1 MAVMRTVLSI
11 GDFSRM
17 THLSI
22 KTLRHYHQVGLLAP
36 AEVNPDTSYRY
47 YTTDQV
53 PAAQVIRRFRDL
65 GMPVDEVRAV
75 LEAPDPAARGELI
88 TAHLDR
94 LEGQLAQTQAAVAS
108 LRGLLEQPDPPI
120 AIEHRSV
127 PASLAVAVS
136 ETVMAADLGPWWAGA
151 LAELGAVLR
160 RQQVP
165 ASGPPGGLYDTEL
178 FAEER
183 GGATVFIP
191 VTTPPA
197 AQGRVQVIT
206 IPAAELAVATHRGP
220 HGDADRTYGALG
232 RYVTEHALSIDGP
245 VRESY
250 LVAAGDTADES
261 KWVTEIGWPVFRTAG
276 T

>member
-1 MAVMRTVLSI
+1 MRTVLSI

-22 KTLRHYHQVGLLAP
+22 KTLRHYHQVGLLTP

-75 LEAPDPAARGELI
+75 LEAPDPAARSELI

-94 LEGQLAQTQAAVAS
+94 LEGQLAQTQAAVTS
-108 LRGLLEQPDPPI
+108 LRNLLQQPGAPI

-127 PASLAVAVS
+127 PASSAVAIS
-136 ETVMAADLGPWWAGA
+136 ETVTVADLLPWWTGA

-160 RQQVP
+160 GQQIP
-165 ASGPPGGLYDTEL
+165 AAGAPGGLYQTEL
-178 FAEER
+178 FADER

-191 VTTPPA
+191 VTTPPPD
-197 AQGRVQVIT
+197 QGRVHAVT

-220 HGDADRTYGALG
+220 HGDMDRTYGALG

-250 LVAAGDTADES
+250 LVAIGDTADES
-261 KWVTEIGWPVFRTAG
+261 QWVTEIGWPVFQTAG
-276 T
+276 S

>member
-1 MAVMRTVLSI
+1 MRTVLSI

-53 PAAQVIRRFRDL
+53 PTAQVIRRFRDL

-75 LEAPDPAARGELI
+75 LEAPDPAARSALI

-94 LEGQLAQTQAAVAS
+94 LEGQLAQTQAAVVS
-108 LRGLLEQPDPPI
+108 LRNLLQQPDLPI
-120 AIEHRSV
+120 TVEHRSV
-127 PASLAVAVS
+127 PASPAVAIS
-136 ETVMAADLGPWWAGA
+136 ETVTVEGLEPWWTGA

-160 RQQVP
+160 RQQLPP
-165 ASGPPGGLYDTEL
+165 AGPPGGLYDTAL
-178 FAEER
+178 FADEC

-191 VTTPPA
+191 VTAPA
-197 AQGRVQVIT
+197 QDQGRVRAIT
-206 IPAAELAVATHRGP
+206 VPAAELAVATHRGT
-220 HGDADRTYGALG
+220 HGDMDRTYGALG
-232 RYVTEHALSIDGP
+232 RYVTEHALSIDGL

-250 LVAAGDTADES
+250 LVAIGDTTDES
-261 KWVTEIGWPVFRTAG
+261 KWVTEIGWPVFRTAVPQ
-276 T
+276 

>member
-1 MAVMRTVLSI
+1 MRTVLSI

-53 PAAQVIRRFRDL
+53 PTAQVIRRFRDL

-75 LEAPDPAARGELI
+75 LEAPDPAARSTLI

-108 LRGLLEQPDPPI
+108 LRNLLQQPDPPI

-127 PASLAVAVS
+127 PATLAVAIS
-136 ETVMAADLGPWWAGA
+136 ETVTVTDVARWWAEA
-151 LAELGAVLR
+151 LAELGRILR
-160 RQQVP
+160 GQQIP
-165 ASGPPGGLYDTEL
+165 AAGPPGGLYDTEL
-178 FAEER
+178 FADER
-183 GGATVFIP
+183 GGATLFIP
-191 VTTPPA
+191 VATPPPD
-197 AQGRVQVIT
+197 QGRVRAIT

-232 RYVTEHALSIDGP
+232 RYVTGHALSVDGP

-250 LVAAGDTADES
+250 LVAIGDTTDES

-276 T
+276 P

>member
-1 MAVMRTVLSI
+1 MQTVVSI

-22 KTLRHYHQVGLLAP
+22 KTLRHYHQVGLLTP

-47 YTTDQV
+47 YTADQV
-53 PAAQVIRRFRDL
+53 PTAQVIRRFRDL
-65 GMPVDEVRAV
+65 GMPVDEVKAV
-75 LEAPDPAARGELI
+75 LAAPDPAARGALI

-108 LRGLLEQPDPPI
+108 LRDLLQQPEAPI
-120 AIEHRSV
+120 TIEHRSA
-127 PASLAVAVS
+127 PATLALAIS
-136 ETVMAADLGPWWAGA
+136 ETISVSDLGPWWTGA

-160 RQQVP
+160 GQRIT
-165 ASGPPGGLYDTEL
+165 AAGPPGGLYDTGL
-178 FAEER
+178 FADER

-191 VTTPPA
+191 VTAPA
-197 AQGRVQVIT
+197 PDRGRVRTVT

-232 RYVTEHALSIDGP
+232 RYVTGHAISVDGP

-250 LVAAGDTADES
+250 LVAIGDTADES

-276 T
+276 PQ

>member
-1 MAVMRTVLSI
+1 MGTLVTI
-11 GDFSRM
+11 GVFSRM

-53 PAAQVIRRFRDL
+53 PTAQVIRRFRDL

-75 LEAPDPAARGELI
+75 LEAPDPAARSALI

-108 LRGLLEQPDPPI
+108 LRSLLQQPDALI
-120 AIEHRSV
+120 TVEHRSI
-127 PASLAVAVS
+127 PASLAVAIS
-136 ETVMAADLGPWWAGA
+136 ETVTTEELEPWWTGA
-151 LAELGAVLR
+151 LAELAAVLR
-160 RQQVP
+160 RQQVT
-165 ASGPPGGLYDTEL
+165 AAGPPGGLYDTEL
-178 FAEER
+178 FADER

-191 VTTPPA
+191 VA
-197 AQGRVQVIT
+197 AAPLGQGRVRTVT
-206 IPAAELAVATHRGP
+206 IPAAELAVTTHRGTLA
-220 HGDADRTYGALG
+220 DMDRTYGALG
-232 RYVTEHALSIDGP
+232 RYVTEHALSVDGP

-250 LVAAGDTADES
+250 VVASGDTADES

-276 T
+276 PQ

>member
-1 MAVMRTVLSI
+1 MRTVLSI

-53 PAAQVIRRFRDL
+53 PTAQVIRRFRDL

-75 LEAPDPAARGELI
+75 LEAPDPAARSALI

-108 LRGLLEQPDPPI
+108 LRSLLQQPDALI
-120 AIEHRSV
+120 TVEHRSI
-127 PASLAVAVS
+127 PASLAVAIS
-136 ETVMAADLGPWWAGA
+136 ETVTTEELEPWWTGA
-151 LAELGAVLR
+151 LAELAAVLR
-160 RQQVP
+160 RQQVT
-165 ASGPPGGLYDTEL
+165 AAGPPGGLYDTEL
-178 FAEER
+178 FADER

-191 VTTPPA
+191 VA
-197 AQGRVQVIT
+197 AAPLGQGRVRTVT
-206 IPAAELAVATHRGP
+206 IPAAELAVATHRGTLA
-220 HGDADRTYGALG
+220 DMDRTYGALG
-232 RYVTEHALSIDGP
+232 RYVTEHALSVDGP

-250 LVAAGDTADES
+250 VVASGDTADES

-276 T
+276 PQ

>member
-1 MAVMRTVLSI
+1 MRTVLSI

-75 LEAPDPAARGELI
+75 LEAPDPAARSELI

-108 LRGLLEQPDPPI
+108 LRNLLQPDPPLD
-120 AIEHRSV
+120 IEHRSV

-136 ETVMAADLGPWWAGA
+136 ETVTVADLGPWWTGA

-160 RQQVP
+160 RQRLTP
-165 ASGPPGGLYDTEL
+165 AGPPGGLYDTEL
-178 FAEER
+178 FADER

-191 VTTPPA
+191 VATPPA
-197 AQGRVQVIT
+197 GQGRVQAIT
-206 IPAAELAVATHRGP
+206 VPAAELAVATHRGT
-220 HGDADRTYGALG
+220 HADMDRTYGALG
-232 RYVTEHALSIDGP
+232 RYVTEHALSVDGP

-250 LVAAGDTADES
+250 LVAIGDTPDES

-276 T
+276 PQ